1 LVIKIPG
8 YNVKLTVS
16 CAYPCHNGR
25 PSPIKE
31 SNFGQKETQPMLYE
45 IEKRPV
51 IRNGPDKLCCIHN
64 NIRLMQRVAADFSYQ
79 VVESQD
85 YPVVK

>member
-1 LVIKIPG
+1 
-8 YNVKLTVS
+8 
-16 CAYPCHNGR
+16 
-25 PSPIKE
+25 
-31 SNFGQKETQPMLYE
+31 MLYE

-64 NIRLMQRVAADFSYQ
+64 NIRLMRRVAADFSYQ